1 MRFRSSFLELFRA
14 DHLSRSAAVTRKV
27 RGRPSAIGHPE
38 RLGVGIQASIV
49 ALAIANACCQ
59 PAHAATGFFGDGTG
73 GAIFYVTDGSTAG
86 EGTYLNVGSLD
97 NTDYGDFIVGTS
109 NLLLRGGEAKTF
121 KNDGG
126 NVTGANQYYR
136 VYSDGGT
143 APTFSSFALPFGSDL
158 GNGDQ
163 LWKKTDQNVNLA
175 SGITASGRYVVEYY
189 WDQTGNQG
197 TTFLSDGGNN
207 YQTYFDLFYE
217 IDTAGTVTQATAG
230 GATTLSGDGI
240 FVKKG
245 TGTVQI
251 NANNSSYTGNVFV
264 DQGTIEFQAGSVL
277 TSGNITLGPESSTAT
292 GNLTISDSDGG
303 TTVNSLITVRLNG
316 DGSSLGATNSTGTNT
331 YSGNISLD
339 GGATTSI
346 SSGGTLAF
354 TGTEIDLKTFTLTVD
369 GAGNTSISADLT
381 DSTGSGSLTK
391 NGAGTLTLSGPNSF
405 SGTTTISS
413 GVLRAASNSAL
424 GSTAGEATVSSGAA
438 LELSGDITIG
448 SEALGLTGTG
458 VSSDGALRN
467 ISGANEYQGAIT
479 LSGATRINS
488 DAGTLTLSTG
498 GISGTH
504 NLTFGGAGDTTVS
517 GVIGTSTGA
526 VTKDGAGTLTL
537 SGANTYTGKTTV
549 SAGTLALST
558 GVLLASGEIE
568 VTAAGLLDVSGVT
581 GGFALGAG
589 QTLSGNGSIAGSLSM
604 GTTSRM
610 AFSATTPL
618 TLTSGTLSF
627 AAGTAGSR
635 FGIDNLDGLTSAT
648 ALGTYTLVS
657 GAVDTTN
664 LDNLNA
670 ANAYDLGNG
679 VSAYFQE
686 GSLQVVVVPEP
697 AVGLSAAAAL
707 IGIGLVLRR
716 CAAREHQAGADR
728 HPVAA

>member
-1 MRFRSSFLELFRA
+1 MS
-14 DHLSRSAAVTRKV
+14 
-27 RGRPSAIGHPE
+27 PSA
-38 RLGVGIQASIV
+38 
-49 ALAIANACCQ
+49 LA
-59 PAHAATGFFGDGTG
+59 PA
-73 GAIFYVTDGSTAG
+73 
-86 EGTYLNVGSLD
+86 
-97 NTDYGDFIVGTS
+97 
-109 NLLLRGGEAKTF
+109 
-121 KNDGG
+121 
-126 NVTGANQYYR
+126 
-136 VYSDGGT
+136 
-143 APTFSSFALPFGSDL
+143 
-158 GNGDQ
+158 
-163 LWKKTDQNVNLA
+163 
-175 SGITASGRYVVEYY
+175 ITASTRLGHRAIASVRYAAAALLLAAFIANTSVGASGNYSPFLITRQGAGADVYTPAT
-189 WDQTGNQG
+189 TGTDFGTVANG
-197 TTFLSDGGNN
+197 TTWLLEGGEITSWADGGDSADGANLWFSVYRGTESRPAFTSEGLFFN
-207 YQTYFDLFYE
+207 SQSGNDKKWQTSGYALDLTASEVQIFDATYNGTYNIDYYFQAQFDWGSQYNSNGDSSSTSVPSSNFY
-217 IDTAGTVTQATAG
+217 TAAYSLSGFDYYLNGTTGTTTQSSVDG
-230 GATTLSGDGI
+230 GAATL
-240 FVKKG
+240 
-245 TGTVQI
+245 TGTVGIGKFGAGTTQLT
-251 NANNSSYTGNVFV
+251 NASNDYTGR
-264 DQGTIEFQAGSVL
+264 
-277 TSGNITLGPESSTAT
+277 TLVA
-292 GNLTISDSDGG
+292 
-303 TTVNSLITVRLNG
+303 
-316 DGSSLGATNSTGTNT
+316 
-331 YSGNISLD
+331 
-339 GGATTSI
+339 
-346 SSGGTLAF
+346 GGTL
-354 TGTEIDLKTFTLTVD
+354 E
-369 GAGNTSISADLT
+369 
-381 DSTGSGSLTK
+381 
-391 NGAGTLTLSGPNSF
+391 
-405 SGTTTISS
+405 TTTS
-413 GVLRAASNSAL
+413 GVIPDGSN
-424 GSTAGEATVSSGAA
+424 VVINSGAA
-438 LELSGDITIG
+438 LSLGAAEAVAAISGTGTLDLGGNTLTTTPGSDSEFSGVISGTSGALTKAGTTILGLAGNNSFTGATTVNAGAIEAKHANALGTTAAGTTVASGAALRLSGGITIG

-517 GVIGTSTGA
+517 GVIGTSTGT